1 VKAVLVDAG
10 GSNGASHHE
19 PPLPRGSFLPVKQNE
34 KGETMLRTTR
44 ILKFPNQIALVAL
57 ALCGTAVLG
66 KSQTAYRGE
75 FTLPFEAH
83 WAGATLPA
91 GDYTI
96 SMPEAVQPFLLYIRG
111 ERASAILFAQ
121 SFDSREASN
130 DSSLTITKTGG
141 NEAITELRAGQL
153 GMTFDFAV
161 HKTKAKAEIEMGST
175 ARVNVPV
182 RDVDDPVAGR

>member
-1 VKAVLVDAG
+1 
-10 GSNGASHHE
+10 
-19 PPLPRGSFLPVKQNE
+19 
-34 KGETMLRTTR
+34 MLRTTG
-44 ILKFPNQIALVAL
+44 ILKLSNQMALAAL

-66 KSQTAYRGE
+66 KSQNAYRGT

-96 SMPEAVQPFLLYIRG
+96 SIPEAVQPFLVYIRG
-111 ERASAILFAQ
+111 ERSSAIVFAQ
-121 SFDSREASN
+121 GFDSREVSN
-130 DSSLTITKTGG
+130 DSSLTITKTSG

-153 GMTFDFAV
+153 GMTFDYAV
-161 HKTKAKAEIEMGST
+161 SKTKPKAEIEMGAT

>member
-1 VKAVLVDAG
+1 
-10 GSNGASHHE
+10 
-19 PPLPRGSFLPVKQNE
+19 
-34 KGETMLRTTR
+34 MLRTTR
-44 ILKFPNQIALVAL
+44 IWKFPNQIALVAL

-66 KSQTAYRGE
+66 KSQTAYRGK

-83 WAGATLPA
+83 WVSATLPA

-96 SMPEAVQPFLLYIRG
+96 SIPDAVQPFFVYIRG
-111 ERASAILFAQ
+111 ERTSAILFAQ
-121 SFDSREASN
+121 GVNSKMASN
-130 DSSLTITKTGG
+130 DSSLTVTKTGG

-153 GMTFDFAV
+153 GMTFDYAV
-161 HKTKAKAEIEMGST
+161 SKTKAKAEIEMGST

>member
-1 VKAVLVDAG
+1 
-10 GSNGASHHE
+10 
-19 PPLPRGSFLPVKQNE
+19 
-34 KGETMLRTTR
+34 MLRTTR
-44 ILKFPNQIALVAL
+44 ILKFPNQLALVAL

-66 KSQTAYRGE
+66 KSQTYRGT

-96 SMPEAVQPFLLYIRG
+96 SMPEAVQPFLVYIRG
-111 ERASAILFAQ
+111 ERTSAIVFAQ
-121 SFDSREASN
+121 LFDTREASN
-130 DSSLTITKTGG
+130 DSSLTMTKIRG

-153 GMTFDFAV
+153 GMTFGYAV
-161 HKTKAKAEIEMGST
+161 SKTKAKAEIEMTSM

-182 RDVDDPVAGR
+182 REINDPVAAR